1 MLLLVGLLVGPSGA
15 DAQDAAK
22 GAALLAEARAALGE
36 DDKLRSVKTL
46 DVKGDFK
53 RSAGRFNLEGEL
65 RVRLETPDKL
75 RRDEDMSQPG
85 GGPSISRT
93 EVLNGATVWDEGG
106 GGIRGGGIGGRFTR
120 ERRDGGPDLPGGGRA
135 RLDPAQRE
143 NLQRRGRQAD
153 LARLMLAWLLT
164 ADGEVVWVGTAES
177 PDGTADVLE
186 VTPPNAPAMRLFLD
200 SSAHLPLMITW
211 QGAAPRAVLRR
222 GGRRGGGDDPGPG
235 GRPDGGGPSEATLRM
250 TLGDYKMVNG
260 VRLPHFMTRG
270 LNGRTIEEWTVDSY
284 RLNPSFRA
292 DVFTK

>member
-1 MLLLVGLLVGPSGA
+1 MGLLVGPSEA

-93 EVLNGATVWDEGG
+93 EVLNGATAWDEGG
-106 GGIRGGGIGGRFTR
+106 GGIRGGGVGGRFTR

-143 NLQRRGRQAD
+143 KLQRRGRQAD
-153 LARLMLAWLLT
+153 LARLILAWLLT

-235 GRPDGGGPSEATLRM
+235 GWPDGGGPSEATLRM

-284 RLNPSFRA
+284 QLNPSFRA